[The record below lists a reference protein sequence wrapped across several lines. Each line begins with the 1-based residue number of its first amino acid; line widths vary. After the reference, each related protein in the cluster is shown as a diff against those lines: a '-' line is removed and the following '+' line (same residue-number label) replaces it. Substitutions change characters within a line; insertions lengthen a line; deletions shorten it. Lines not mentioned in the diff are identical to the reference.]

1 MIKIKFNKS
10 INGFQNELEIKRELD
25 NKTIKELNPM
35 YRSFIEDLFSNIN
48 DSDLINCII
57 DDSNKK
63 HDIIISIKNEKRY
76 ISIKKGIKNSVH
88 VEGISSF
95 IHFLIQN
102 HVKRNVVIEY
112 LKYHYAD
119 GSTNGTGINR
129 LSAEEYKKENQ
140 EKIDMINAEINNKD
154 LLIKVI
160 DRFILKGNISDKSID
175 AILFGVNDDFI
186 WIKKE
191 DIIKVILSKKDV
203 YSTAVHFGPLTIQP
217 LDRCLNYN
225 PKYDKRRFCVQVKW
239 YNLADDIIEF
249 MNNRYMV
256 KSGYTDEPH
265 HP

>member
-57 DDSNKK
+57 DDFNKK
-63 HDIIISIKNEKRY
+63 HDIVISIKNEKRY

-175 AILFGVNDDFI
+175 AILFGVNDDFV

-203 YSTAVHFGPLTIQP
+203 YSSAVHFGPLTIQP

-239 YNLADDIIEF
+239 YNLADDIIEL

>member
-25 NKTIKELNPM
+25 NKNIKELNPM

-203 YSTAVHFGPLTIQP
+203 YSSAVHFGPLTIQP

>member
-175 AILFGVNDDFI
+175 AILFGVNDDFV
-186 WIKKE
+186 WIEKE

-203 YSTAVHFGPLTIQP
+203 YSSAVHFGPLTIQP

-239 YNLADDIIEF
+239 YNLADDIIEL

>member
-191 DIIKVILSKKDV
+191 DIIKVILSKKDL
-203 YSTAVHFGPLTIQP
+203 YSSAVHFGPLTIQP

-265 HP
+265 HL

>member
-203 YSTAVHFGPLTIQP
+203 YSSAVHFGPLTIQP

>member
-191 DIIKVILSKKDV
+191 DIIKVILYKKDV
-203 YSTAVHFGPLTIQP
+203 YSSAVHFGPLTIQP

-249 MNNRYMV
+249 MNNRCMV

-265 HP
+265 HL

>member
-191 DIIKVILSKKDV
+191 DIIKVILSKKDL
-203 YSTAVHFGPLTIQP
+203 YSSAVHFGPLTIQP